1 MKMASELILAGAG
14 VGLFVLGTLFG
25 MAMERSAARNARE
38 PTEEDLT
45 DWEGDR

>member
-25 MAMERSAARNARE
+25 MATERSAGKDARE
-38 PTEEDLT
+38 STEEDLT
-45 DWEGDR
+45 DWEADP